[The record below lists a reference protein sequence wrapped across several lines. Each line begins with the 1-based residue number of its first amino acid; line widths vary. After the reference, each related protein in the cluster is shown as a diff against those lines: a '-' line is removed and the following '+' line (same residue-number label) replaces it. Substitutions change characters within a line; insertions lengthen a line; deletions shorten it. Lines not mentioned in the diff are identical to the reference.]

1 MRLDHIAHG
10 DNFSGT
16 LVTHD
21 QRLSDGAAADA
32 AGRVVMQVRATDSAS
47 DDLDEHAV
55 RLQDRHGSFPNDD
68 AAFLQ
73 QHAGRVL
80 PQIKRLNLGR
90 LFSHEVVE
98 GGHRA

>member
-1 MRLDHIAHG
+1 MGTALAVLKCEPTCNTVSDLMRLDHIAHG
-10 DNFSGT
+10 DDFSRT

-21 QRLSDGAAADA
+21 QRLGNGAATNA
-32 AGRVVMQVRATDSAS
+32 AGRVVVQVRATDSAS

-80 PQIKRLNLGR
+80 P
-90 LFSHEVVE
+90 
-98 GGHRA
+98 